1 MNYLVINACTLTP
14 AIMEYHVILVNDTIA
29 LDPAY
34 TYRDDKFIN
43 VTLALANT
51 IQSPTT
57 YGGLWLVLNRV
68 LSTSEFRRTGRL
80 RYYFQWASCI

>member
-1 MNYLVINACTLTP
+1 MNYLVIDACTLTP
-14 AIMEYHVILVNDTIA
+14 AIMKYHVILVDNAIA

-34 TYRDDKFIN
+34 TYRDDKFIK
-43 VTLALANT
+43 VTLALVNT

-80 RYYFQWASCI
+80 RYYFQ